1 MPNSSRWSAKNEL
14 SGIFGGSCFLP
25 GVFFVVI
32 WFVIFDV
39 VLFYFALFFTLLLLK
54 YYGFCFCLCVC
65 VYMSLLLFHFFLFV
79 LYIMLCFFFKCIFF
93 KRKRKKAWSWMCG
106 KVVRI
111 WGRRGKANHDQN
123 VLFSKLLSI
132 KIRAGDTK
140 GNYD

>member
-1 MPNSSRWSAKNEL
+1 MNSVV
-14 SGIFGGSCFLP
+14 FLE
-25 GVFFVVI
+25 GLASFLMFF
-32 WFVIFDV
+32 
-39 VLFYFALFFTLLLLK
+39 LLLFGLLFLMS
-54 YYGFCFCLCVC
+54 FCFILLCSLPYFCLNIMVSVFVCVC

-79 LYIMLCFFFKCIFF
+79 LHIMLCFFFKCIFF
-93 KRKRKKAWSWMCG
+93 KRKRKKAWSWICG

-123 VLFSKLLSI
+123 VSFSKLFSI